1 MLSAR
6 RLGLSDRPPSRGRL
20 PIHFREEY
28 DDAASLES
36 DSSESK
42 SRRRRESSVARVL
55 FVVAAFAFAG
65 LWVSILYLDQH
76 ARWLRLLRGPREMQQ
91 LWPEDY
97 DREYDAVVRS
107 RNERATAGIDGGDE
121 LVDAFRRTYARGYA
135 APPEA
140 YRIDGAA
147 ASAARAKQQD
157 AWADHHVL
165 GPMWSF

>member
-20 PIHFREEY
+20 PILFREEY

-36 DSSESK
+36 DSSQSK
-42 SRRRRESSVARVL
+42 SRAGRESSVARVL
-55 FVVAAFAFAG
+55 FVVAVFAFAG

-76 ARWLRLLRGPREMQQ
+76 GRWLQLLRGPREKQQ
-91 LWPEDY
+91 LRPEDY

-107 RNERATAGIDGGDE
+107 RNERAAAGTDGGDE

-135 APPEA
+135 ASEA
-140 YRIDGAA
+140 YRIDGGA